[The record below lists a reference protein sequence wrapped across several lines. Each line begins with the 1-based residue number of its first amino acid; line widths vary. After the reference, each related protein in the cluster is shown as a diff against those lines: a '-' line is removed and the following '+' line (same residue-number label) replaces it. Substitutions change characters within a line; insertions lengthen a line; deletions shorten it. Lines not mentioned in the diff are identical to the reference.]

1 MRGPILHIY
10 PAGRPHDEVVIVG
23 DRNALTLLQRAIGR
37 ALDHGEA
44 GSGNLY
50 AADGEGFEVLIVEAK
65 PERLATAPVHY
76 AEAGPPEGVGGFG
89 FPNWLRA
96 ACAHAQEKGNGR

>member
-23 DRNALTLLQRAIGR
+23 DRNALVLLQRAIGR

-50 AADGEGFEVLIVEAK
+50 AADGEGFEVLIVEAAPTLLAAA
-65 PERLATAPVHY
+65 PEHY
-76 AEAGPPEGVGGFG
+76 ADRAGTPP
-89 FPNWLRA
+89 FPAWLQS
-96 ACAHAQEKGNGR
+96 ACANAQENPA